1 MPLPDPDRSGSH
13 HQDDAARLLPLSFFF
28 FLFAYQV
35 ISSRFSFF
43 CGPSDENWVLSLND
57 VLQIATLM

>member
-13 HQDDAARLLPLSFFF
+13 RHDDAARLLPLSSF
-28 FLFAYQV
+28 FAYQV
-35 ISSRFSFF
+35 ISRRFSFF
-43 CGPSDENWVLSLND
+43 FFCDPSDENWVLSLND